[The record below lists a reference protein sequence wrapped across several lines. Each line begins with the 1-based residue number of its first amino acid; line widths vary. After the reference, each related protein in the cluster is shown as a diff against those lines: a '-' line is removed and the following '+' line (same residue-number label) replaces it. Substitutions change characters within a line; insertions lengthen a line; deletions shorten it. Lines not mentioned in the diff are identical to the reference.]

1 MDEQYSRLNEFSTDC
16 LIGELLIN
24 QLMYANDLAILY
36 PYDQL
41 VRNGKK
47 KKNYINIEVKMLRT
61 FLALHTIFI
70 KLSLLFLF
78 PQ

>member
-1 MDEQYSRLNEFSTDC
+1 MDEQSSRLNEFSTDC

-47 KKNYINIEVKMLRT
+47 TTTLY
-61 FLALHTIFI
+61 
-70 KLSLLFLF
+70 
-78 PQ
+78 